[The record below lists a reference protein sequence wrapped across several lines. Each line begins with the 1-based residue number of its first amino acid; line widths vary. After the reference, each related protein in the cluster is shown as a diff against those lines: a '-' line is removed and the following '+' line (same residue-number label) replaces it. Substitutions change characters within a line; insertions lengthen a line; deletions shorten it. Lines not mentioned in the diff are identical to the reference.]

1 MLDND
6 TSALIAKGREMYAI
20 KIRCTHNHVTL
31 VQHDDAEYGWFACYQ
46 CDDCG
51 QLTRRTVTADDLDK
65 ASNAPWLDVAMYE
78 EATTERLPGQT
89 LGKAL
94 AFFGKAAR

>member
-1 MLDND
+1 MTDD
-6 TSALIAKGREMYAI
+6 TSILVAKGREMFGI
-20 KIRCTHNHVTL
+20 KIRCTHNVVTL
-31 VQHDDAEYGWFACYQ
+31 VQHDDPEFGWFACYQ

-51 QLTRRTVTADDLDK
+51 QLTRREVTADDLDR

-78 EATTERLPGQT
+78 QATTERLPGQT